1 MNIEEKLN
9 HLPEIADEML
19 SNVQAGPA
27 LKEKIVEKAKGGQ
40 AIRFKPLRAVPA
52 LCCAA
57 LLLVAF
63 TFGIPNLL
71 GQKIARNVIESQPA
85 GVSAEPSPVSTQR
98 ADIPVRSITVAGSG
112 EIPAYKNIWARAS
125 GAVFPMISADGQ
137 IYRMLTTPSK
147 LSNKL
152 VGAEKGTVAA
162 YTSDPS
168 AISGQIASNA
178 ALEGETVY
186 AVSGMDGALLAANVD
201 GKLRVFQRVSYNGTA
216 IAGGESLGD
225 TLCASD
231 IKELTLTGVATIT
244 DSATAQSLYNTL
256 VADAS
261 YQNASSKETSQ
272 SLLIKTG
279 DGLTLQLS
287 VNGNNVMGCG
297 TWSCSTFFDAFNAA
311 VQP

>member
-9 HLPEIADEML
+9 RLPEIADKML

-27 LKEKIVEKAKGGQ
+27 LKEKIVEKAKRGQ
-40 AIRFKPLRAVPA
+40 EIRFRPLRAVPA

-63 TFGIPNLL
+63 TFGIPGLL
-71 GQKIARNVIESQPA
+71 GQKIGKNVIESQPA
-85 GVSAEPSPVSTQR
+85 GVGAEPTAISTQR

-125 GAVFPMISADGQ
+125 GAVFPMIAADGQ

-147 LSNKL
+147 LSSKL
-152 VGAEKGTVAA
+152 TGAEKGAVAV

-186 AVSGMDGALLAANVD
+186 VVSGMDGALLAANVD
-201 GKLRVFQRVSYNGTA
+201 GKLRVFQRVSYNGAATT
-216 IAGGESLGD
+216 GSETLGD
-225 TLCASD
+225 TLCAGTV
-231 IKELTLTGVATIT
+231 KELTLTGVATIT
-244 DSATAQSLYNTL
+244 DSATAQSLYDTL

-261 YQNASSKETSQ
+261 YQSASSKETSQ

-279 DGLTLQLS
+279 SGLTLQLA
-287 VNGNNVMGCG
+287 VNGDNVMGCG
-297 TWSCSTFFDAFNAA
+297 TWSCSSFFDAFNAA
-311 VQP
+311 IQP